1 MSDKQTQYLEKQFR
15 RIWKRSAV
23 HELKSIQCF
32 DSAAWCSEAVRYLWL
47 LSEDVPPLDKMPP
60 AFKIST
66 VGAVN
71 VMTLFKLLSAK
82 GVPGDEIKYY
92 SNAILQR
99 EIARYPEWVR
109 KLSGWFL
116 FTGFARR
123 MTERFAKQLSSAGP
137 DEYKMDFVPGDKN
150 SFGINITQ
158 CAVCR
163 LAGKHDM
170 KDMVPS
176 ICSIDAM
183 LSDAFGWGLKRTQT
197 IASGGKHCDFVF
209 NKGKST
215 DVIV

>member
-1 MSDKQTQYLEKQFR
+1 MSDKQTRYLEKQFR
-15 RIWKRSAV
+15 RIWKRSGIL
-23 HELKSIQCF
+23 ELKNIQNF
-32 DSAAWCSEAVRYLWL
+32 DSVAWCEEAVRYLWL

-71 VMTLFKLLSAK
+71 VMTLFKLLSEK
-82 GVPGDEIKYY
+82 GVPIGEIKCF
-92 SNAILQR
+92 SDAILQR
-99 EIARYPEWVR
+99 EIARYPGWVR

-116 FTGFARR
+116 FTTVAQR
-123 MTERFAKQLSSAGP
+123 MTERFARQLSAAGP

-183 LSDAFGWGLKRTQT
+183 LSDAFGWGLKRTET

-209 NKGKST
+209 HKGKST
-215 DVIV
+215 DVTV